1 MTRIVPCVIAAL
13 TLGLSACAN
22 PYDPVERGFGGGLW
36 GAASG
41 AAIGAAAGGG
51 PGAALG
57 AAIGGATGVVA
68 GVASVQIHSED
79 SLGKS
84 RPKLTSK
91 FLPHRR
97 RPVPM
102 PHMGPGLRREDENR
116 RIAVNEP
123 YESEH

>member
-1 MTRIVPCVIAAL
+1 MMTRIVPCVIAAL

-68 GVASVQIHSED
+68 GVASVP
-79 SLGKS
+79 SLKQS
-84 RPKLTSK
+84 YNIWSLW
-91 FLPHRR
+91 
-97 RPVPM
+97 
-102 PHMGPGLRREDENR
+102 
-116 RIAVNEP
+116 
-123 YESEH
+123 Y

>member
-1 MTRIVPCVIAAL
+1 MNPFTAVILICLNTVAPEACDETTAADV
-13 TLGLSACAN
+13 LSN
-22 PYDPVERGFGGGLW
+22 
-36 GAASG
+36 
-41 AAIGAAAGGG
+41 
-51 PGAALG
+51 
-57 AAIGGATGVVA
+57 
-68 GVASVQIHSED
+68 VQIHSED

-84 RPKLTSK
+84 RPRLTPK

-102 PHMGPGLRREDENR
+102 PHMGPGLRREDQNR